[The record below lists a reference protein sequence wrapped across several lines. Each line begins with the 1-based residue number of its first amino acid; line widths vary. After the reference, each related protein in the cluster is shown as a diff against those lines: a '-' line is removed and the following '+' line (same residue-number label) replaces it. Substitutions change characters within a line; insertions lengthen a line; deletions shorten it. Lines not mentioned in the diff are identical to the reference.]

1 MNGYPHTMLRVL
13 SLFFVIAMFC
23 ATSLSV
29 MALAAGQRIDAHE
42 VAISRVKANWETE
55 LLLFDLNR
63 VIYVR
68 WYIPGQSMDAH
79 WSPDGKRLALIQFA
93 PPPPWPGDAV
103 VIWEAG
109 RLSRPKSLQLPD
121 FRWEPPIS
129 NLADLSVKNMAL
141 TLSVRGNTDIYLAD
155 AEGQNWERL
164 TDSSVDEYAPRWSPD
179 GRYLAYTALQGE
191 FFGPRVRLVEM
202 MTREDRVLSLTGSF
216 FRIDDLTWSPDGA
229 AVAYSALYDDGQRIY
244 VQDLSTR
251 EETVLL
257 PDTLGDQQNPR
268 WSPDGESLLLNI
280 NNQLHLVN
288 SDGTDLRPIEL
299 VDAVPQYGVWAD
311 ARTLIVA
318 GFDQQSQTDSKL
330 TLFALSEGGRFDE
343 VRPILR
349 DKFYYPPLA
358 RP

>member
-1 MNGYPHTMLRVL
+1 MPMFRL
-13 SLFFVIAMFC
+13 SSLLFIIGMFF
-23 ATSLSV
+23 ATSLS
-29 MALAAGQRIDAHE
+29 ALALTSGQNVDSHQ
-42 VAISRVKANWETE
+42 VAISRIKANWETE
-55 LLLFDLNR
+55 LLLFDLDR
-63 VIYVR
+63 VLYVR
-68 WYIPGQSMDAH
+68 WYVPGQSMDAH
-79 WSPDGKRLALIQFA
+79 WSPDGQRLALIQFA
-93 PPPPWPGDAV
+93 PPPPWPGDIV
-103 VIWEAG
+103 VVWEAG

-121 FRWEPPIS
+121 FRWEPIS
-129 NLADLSVKNMAL
+129 NLADLSVKHMAL

-155 AEGQNWERL
+155 AEGQNWEQL

-191 FFGPRVRLVEM
+191 FFGPRVHLVD
-202 MTREDRVLSLTGSF
+202 MTTGEDRVLSVTGVF

-251 EETVLL
+251 EEVVLL
-257 PDTLGDQQNPR
+257 PDVPGDQQNPR
-268 WSPDGESLLLNI
+268 WSPDGESLLLSI
-280 NNQLHLVN
+280 NNQLHLVS

-330 TLFALSEGGRFDE
+330 TLFALPDSGRFDE